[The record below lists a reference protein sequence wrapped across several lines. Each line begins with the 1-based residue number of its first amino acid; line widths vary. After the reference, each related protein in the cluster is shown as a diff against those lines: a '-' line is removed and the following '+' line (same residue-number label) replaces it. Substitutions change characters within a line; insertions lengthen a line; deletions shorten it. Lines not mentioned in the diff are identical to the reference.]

1 MSPFSKVNV
10 RRDDSS
16 VSEFEAPLRLRSGAT
31 TDLGKLP
38 KAFAVVCIPGA
49 WIPSSLLSNIRIVTR
64 CIDKLPD
71 HAGGEAARRQ
81 PETQFN
87 GYVIPPVPAELLWIE
102 KHRPARRLDFLPYQ
116 QRLQRGFLGDRG
128 LLESGA
134 SRWLPQSPLPGSVAV
149 IISSRLCTRACET
162 SSSSGVTTNQLPRP
176 ANCSASPSTT

>member
-31 TDLGKLP
+31 TGPRQTPLRP
-38 KAFAVVCIPGA
+38 SPVCIPGA

-102 KHRPARRLDFLPYQ
+102 SIARRAASTFS
-116 QRLQRGFLGDRG
+116 RT
-128 LLESGA
+128 SSACNAVSSAIAACSKAGA
-134 SRWLPQSPLPGSVAV
+134 SRWLQSPLPGSVAV